1 MADSTSQVTRLLE
14 AWRNGDSNAAAK
26 LMPLVYDEL
35 KQIAQRYMSRERTGH
50 TLQATAL
57 VNEAYLRVM
66 KQVEGGW
73 KDRLHF
79 LAVASQMMRRLL
91 VDHARLRAKVKRGA
105 GWDRISLAAV
115 DAAAPAQAVD
125 VLELHSALDRLAAL
139 DPRKAQVVE
148 LRYFGGLNV
157 EEIAEALEIAPI
169 TVKREWAKAK
179 AWLYNEL
186 NPGET
191 S

>member
-1 MADSTSQVTRLLE
+1 MADSASQVTRLLE
-14 AWRNGDSNAAAK
+14 AWRNGDQQAAGE

-35 KQIAQRYMSRERTGH
+35 KRIAQRYMSRERAGH

-57 VNEAYLRVM
+57 VNEAYLRVV
-66 KQVEGGW
+66 KQQEGGW

-91 VDHARLRAKVKRGA
+91 VDHARLRGKVKRGA
-105 GWDRISLAAV
+105 GWDRITLAGLEV
-115 DAAAPAQAVD
+115 AAPEQAVD
-125 VLELHSALDRLAAL
+125 VLELHDALDRLAEI
-139 DPRKAQVVE
+139 DPRKAQLVE
-148 LRYFGGLNV
+148 LRYFGGLTV
-157 EEIAEALEIAPI
+157 EEIAKALEIAPI

-179 AWLYNEL
+179 AWLYGEL
-186 NPGET
+186 HPGRR